1 MFQDIECDSFQKY
14 SKHTN
19 VNGTGF
25 VGFHLWLL
33 STSYWNFFVQWIF
46 IFIADFHNYQC
57 HLLLQAYHDTDV
69 GIWELGTT
77 VATSCLFVMLF
88 HVAIETRSWVS

>member
-1 MFQDIECDSFQKY
+1 MDI
-14 SKHTN
+14 
-19 VNGTGF
+19 
-25 VGFHLWLL
+25 L
-33 STSYWNFFVQWIF
+33 
-46 IFIADFHNYQC
+46 IAVLHNYQ
-57 HLLLQAYHDTDV
+57 LNFLLQAYHDTDV